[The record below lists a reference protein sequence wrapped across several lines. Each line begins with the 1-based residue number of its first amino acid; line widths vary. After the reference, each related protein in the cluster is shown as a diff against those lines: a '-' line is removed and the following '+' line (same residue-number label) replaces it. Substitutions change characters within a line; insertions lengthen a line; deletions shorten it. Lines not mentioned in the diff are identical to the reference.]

1 MARAHNP
8 GHGTRSGRQAR
19 GRGDPEAAEVP
30 AARPAADDQHPPKR
44 TRLGGTWVAVVV
56 ALVVLVFLLIFILQ
70 NLENATVH
78 FLGAVGSMPLA
89 VAMLLAAVAGG
100 ALVALVGAARILQLR
115 AQNRKSRK
123 N

>member
-1 MARAHNP
+1 MTHARDSKHAAEETL
-8 GHGTRSGRQAR
+8 G
-19 GRGDPEAAEVP
+19 EATEVP
-30 AARPAADDQHPPKR
+30 AARPAADDQPRPGPPKR

-56 ALVVLVFLLIFILQ
+56 ALVVLTFLLIFILQ

-123 N
+123 SV

>member
-1 MARAHNP
+1 MTHAQEGKHAADANL
-8 GHGTRSGRQAR
+8 GHG
-19 GRGDPEAAEVP
+19 EATEVP
-30 AARPAADDQHPPKR
+30 AARSAADDQGPPKR

-56 ALVVLVFLLIFILQ
+56 ALVVLAFLLIFILQ